1 MSSLKKP
8 SKNFSCQ
15 SVYNQLSGEVDND
28 IDFNYEDFTEVYISC
43 GVTLNGEFWIF
54 GGANHRRQVCLFQL
68 CLPLLNCYI
77 SQMSKI
83 IDCSLRHFGDL
94 EFDFRYGACNTFRN
108 EIEYAWLCFDDI
120 GMKSCR
126 T

>member
-1 MSSLKKP
+1 MILISTMRTSLKFI
-8 SKNFSCQ
+8 SLVVLHLMASFGFSEVQ
-15 SVYNQLSGEVDND
+15 IIGDRSVY
-28 IDFNYEDFTEVYISC
+28 FNFVYIFLT
-43 GVTLNGEFWIF
+43 V
-54 GGANHRRQVCLFQL
+54 
-68 CLPLLNCYI
+68 I

-83 IDCSLRHFGDL
+83 IDCSLRRFGDL